1 MQATANS
8 EIFRRVEESLESI
21 RPYLVADGG
30 DIQIVSISPENAVK
44 LKLLGNC
51 ADCSMSFMTM
61 KAGVED
67 TIRKA
72 VPEITTIET
81 V

>member
-1 MQATANS
+1 MTETVDKDLIS
-8 EIFRRVEESLESI
+8 RVEMALQSI
-21 RPYLVADGG
+21 RPYLESDGG
-30 DIQIVSISPENAVK
+30 NIKLISITKDKIVK

-51 ADCSMSFMTM
+51 ADCSMSSMTM

-67 TIRKA
+67 AIRKA
-72 VPEITTIET
+72 VPEITKIET